1 MPLAAAPART
11 FDLHSLKRVFFYV
24 AVGLLLVAPFAQ
36 DPMALAVGA
45 TVPWL
50 ILSLLARPGM
60 PVAVAYLFIYQW
72 LQVFVRVLQSMV
84 DGEALGGGVFGPNVG
99 RAYWYMLASLVVM
112 ALALRLTLASVK
124 PPTASDRAAHL
135 EWRPLD
141 LFSMYVAMLFVAVG
155 CRFAGYIVPA
165 LDQPLAAVAM
175 LKVVLLFMLF
185 STIMMSGR
193 GGNLMLVAAAIE
205 LVLGFSGL
213 LSDFRGV
220 FVYLALAAL
229 ASRVPVRG
237 TSVAIGIACAGF
249 LVYLALFWTSVKAE
263 YREFATGSTDSQ
275 YVSVD
280 IDDRFGYLGNRL
292 AASGDIDW
300 TMASYAF
307 LSRLAYTDIFG
318 SVIGVQ
324 ESSPEP
330 AFLRQWQDA
339 VEHVVK
345 PRFLFPG
352 KAPLSD
358 TEVYVRLARGDA
370 AAQMR
375 LGTSISVGY
384 VAENFVDFGFPGML
398 GGIFVLGLM
407 YGVVIRYFMAMKLPW
422 ILREGLALGFIY
434 SVAQNGMEM
443 SLPKMLG
450 AAVMFLLVYSLLARF
465 VFPAALGWLKGR
477 SAFRQPQLSG

>member
-1 MPLAAAPART
+1 
-11 FDLHSLKRVFFYV
+11 
-24 AVGLLLVAPFAQ
+24 
-36 DPMALAVGA
+36 
-45 TVPWL
+45 
-50 ILSLLARPGM
+50 
-60 PVAVAYLFIYQW
+60 
-72 LQVFVRVLQSMV
+72 
-84 DGEALGGGVFGPNVG
+84 
-99 RAYWYMLASLVVM
+99 
-112 ALALRLTLASVK
+112 
-124 PPTASDRAAHL
+124 
-135 EWRPLD
+135 
-141 LFSMYVAMLFVAVG
+141 MLFVAVG
-155 CRFAGYIVPA
+155 CRFAAYMVPA
-165 LDQPLAAVAM
+165 LDQPLAAVGM
-175 LKVVLLFMLF
+175 LKVTLLFMLF
-185 STIMMSGR
+185 SNIMMSGR
-193 GGNLMLVAAAIE
+193 GGNLMLAAMGIE

-229 ASRVPVRG
+229 ASRVPIRG
-237 TSVAIGIACAGF
+237 TSVAIGIICAAF
-249 LVYLALFWTSVKAE
+249 LIYLALFWTSVKAE
-263 YREFATGSTDSQ
+263 YREVATGSTDSQ
-275 YVSVD
+275 YVKVD

-292 AASGDIDW
+292 AASADIDW
-300 TMASYAF
+300 NMAAYAF
-307 LSRLAYTDIFG
+307 LYRLAYTDIFG

-324 ESSPEP
+324 ESAPEP

-370 AAQMR
+370 AAEAR

-407 YGVVIRYFMAMKLPW
+407 YGLVIRYFMAMKLPW
-422 ILREGLALGFIY
+422 ILREGLALGFVY

-465 VFPAALGWLKGR
+465 VFPAALGWLRGR